1 MDDKLNQSAKK
12 QLLERARVMPEGMI
26 TQCRGK
32 IITSL
37 YSTPVTLL
45 PDNHAHIW
53 ISQLEKDVENLG
65 VDSDVS

>member
-12 QLLERARVMPEGMI
+12 QLLERPRVMPEGMM

-37 YSTPVTLL
+37 YSTPVPLL

-53 ISQLEKDVENLG
+53 ISQPEKDVENLG